1 MYLDY
6 ATKTLNTMI
15 NLKKD
20 KDYIDTDLD
29 QLVKLTSYPGIWELK
44 FKDTLFKMIN
54 IYNDD
59 QEDITI
65 LAVVYFSYGLVLI
78 LTMIFGVLCF
88 GYGVDQ
94 MFVFNLP

>member
-15 NLKKD
+15 NLKKI
-20 KDYIDTDLD
+20 KIGIDTDLD

-44 FKDTLFKMIN
+44 FKDNLFKMIN

-59 QEDITI
+59 WCNIK
-65 LAVVYFSYGLVLI
+65 
-78 LTMIFGVLCF
+78 IFLER
-88 GYGVDQ
+88 
-94 MFVFNLP
+94 